1 MQSSKNKKNIQW
13 DKYMVY
19 IIFTAVFILF
29 ALILGNKGFLQPR
42 NLINILRQT
51 AMISVMAVAGVFV
64 MAAGQIDLTVGAVTA
79 MTAMLVSLVLQATNS
94 ILLALVTGLGFGV
107 VIGCINGLLVTK
119 LKLPAFLATLGV
131 MEIVRGAAM
140 WITNTAAVPIANKTF
155 CNILGSEALR
165 ESRCWFCGRSCFISL
180 EF

>member
-64 MAAGQIDLTVGAVTA
+64 MAAGT
-79 MTAMLVSLVLQATNS
+79 
-94 ILLALVTGLGFGV
+94 
-107 VIGCINGLLVTK
+107 
-119 LKLPAFLATLGV
+119 
-131 MEIVRGAAM
+131 
-140 WITNTAAVPIANKTF
+140 
-155 CNILGSEALR
+155 
-165 ESRCWFCGRSCFISL
+165 
-180 EF
+180 

>member
-79 MTAMLVSLVLQATNS
+79 MTAMLVSLVL
-94 ILLALVTGLGFGV
+94 
-107 VIGCINGLLVTK
+107 
-119 LKLPAFLATLGV
+119 
-131 MEIVRGAAM
+131 
-140 WITNTAAVPIANKTF
+140 
-155 CNILGSEALR
+155 
-165 ESRCWFCGRSCFISL
+165 
-180 EF
+180 